1 MSYPT
6 LHEIRMAAD
15 EYWTIWEDLLTQK
28 PELRKVIGQHSPT
41 AIGWK
46 VEGDVAP
53 LEAAERIYE
62 LGDYLFAGPVNEER
76 SILTIH
82 KAQATA
88 LDSLQ
93 DIKIMQ
99 RRPSRPDDALGPDSL
114 DFYVPHGIPD
124 IEQFEKILNGKD
136 YTIEDQHN
144 TAHRWISVSYRK
156 HEFKLQEHHVWEIC
170 VREAEALLS

>member
-1 MSYPT
+1 MSYPS

-15 EYWTIWEDLLTQK
+15 EYWALWEELLNAK

-46 VEGDVAP
+46 VEGDLAP

-62 LGDYLFAGPVNEER
+62 LGDHMYSGPVNDER

-82 KAQATA
+82 KAQAAA

-99 RRPSRPDDALGPDSL
+99 RRPSRTSDPLGPDSL
-114 DFYVPHGIPD
+114 DFYAPHGVPAAGD
-124 IEQFEKILNGKD
+124 LEKILESSGA
-136 YTIEDQHN
+136 TGEDQSN
-144 TAHRWISVSYRK
+144 RAHKWTSIIYHK
-156 HEFKLQEHHVWEIC
+156 HEFKILDHHVWEVC
-170 VREAEALLS
+170 VQEAQQLL